1 MFGDGVKITG
11 VQHVGIPVRSMERS
25 LAWYE
30 DVFGLVPEFVVESD
44 SAETAAAVQ
53 LPGAHVTAAFLNVGN
68 TYIELLEYHNP
79 VGEDFSLRNCDVG
92 AIHVAIEVDSIDT
105 AYSRLSARGAEFSAP
120 PSTIQEGDLAGWTFA
135 YFRDP
140 DRIQFEL
147 FQRPS

>member
-1 MFGDGVKITG
+1 MGGDGVKITG
-11 VQHVGIPVRSMERS
+11 VQHVGVPVRSMERS
-25 LAWYE
+25 LAWYK
-30 DVFGLVPEFVVESD
+30 DVFDLEPEFVVESD
-44 SAETAAAVQ
+44 SPETAAAVQ

-68 TYIELLEYHNP
+68 TYLELLEYHNP

-92 AIHVAIEVDSIDT
+92 AIHVAIEVDSIAA
-105 AYSRLSARGAEFSAP
+105 AYTRLTERGAEFSAP
-120 PSTIQEGDLAGWTFA
+120 PSTIPEGDLAGWSFA